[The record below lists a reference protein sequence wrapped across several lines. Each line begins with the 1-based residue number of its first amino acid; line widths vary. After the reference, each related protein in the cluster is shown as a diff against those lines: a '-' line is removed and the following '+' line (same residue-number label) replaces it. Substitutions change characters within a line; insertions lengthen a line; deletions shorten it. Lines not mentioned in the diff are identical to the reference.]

1 MHGLADVSE
10 NPFYIFAIY
19 PTGVLPALQPLIP
32 SSDLFGKG
40 LLFSWLL
47 ASFGM

>member
-1 MHGLADVSE
+1 MASQMFLKTLSTLLLLTQLE
-10 NPFYIFAIY
+10 SYQR
-19 PTGVLPALQPLIP
+19 LQPLIP
-32 SSDLFGKG
+32 SSDLFGKW